1 MRVDKKRITN
11 PSIRGQIQI
20 TLDADGLK
28 EANIDPASE
37 VNVIYDKDIISIVRE
52 ENIEIFFR
60 NKILEI
66 KGER

>member
-1 MRVDKKRITN
+1 MRIDKKRITN

-37 VNVIYDKDIISIVRE
+37 VNVIYDEGMITIVKQ

-60 NKILEI
+60 NKKLE
-66 KGER
+66 KLDF